1 MSRLFRPPDEVV
13 VYVAS
18 EAAKRNGYSNT
29 KTKEARIK
37 SMIQAF
43 NKTGAVEL
51 MIRALVVVEKEQK
64 Q

>member
-1 MSRLFRPPDEVV
+1 MSGLFRPPDETI

-18 EAAKRNGYSNT
+18 EAAKQKGYT
-29 KTKEARIK
+29 DTTKEATIK

-51 MIRALVVVEKEQK
+51 MIEGLIAVQGKEKAM
-64 Q
+64 